1 MGGHRWG
8 VNRGRAAAV
17 PRTAADLNSV
27 RRVELRQT
35 RVVGSHDAM
44 ATVLR
49 TYCFLDSLQPQ
60 LATFIAKTARGFL
73 PVPGQ
78 ASLWVEIAP
87 GIAINQV
94 TDAAL
99 KATRVQPAVQVVERA
114 YGLLEIHDH
123 DQGEVLSAGA
133 TVLKHLGVGEGD
145 RLKPKVLTNQII
157 RGVEAYQTQ
166 IINRTSQG
174 MMILPGQSLFILE
187 CEPAG
192 YIVLAAN
199 EAEKAAQV
207 SLVNVTPYGAFGRL
221 YLSGSEAEIDA
232 AAAAAIGALNAVTGK
247 EPEKFVDK

>member
-1 MGGHRWG
+1 MQALTLR
-8 VNRGRAAAV
+8 VNRKPVQRAVVVPAAV
-17 PRTAADLNSV
+17 RGNRRG
-27 RRVELRQT
+27 RRV
-35 RVVGSHDAM
+35 RVASAM
-44 ATVLR
+44 ATALR
-49 TYCFLDSLQPQ
+49 TYCFLDALQPQ
-60 LATFIAKTARGFL
+60 VATFIAKTARGFL

-78 ASLWVEIAP
+78 ASLWIEIAP

-114 YGLLEIHDH
+114 YGLLEVHDH
-123 DQGEVLSAGA
+123 DQGEVLQAGA
-133 TVLKHLGVGEGD
+133 TVLKHLGMTEAD

-192 YIVLAAN
+192 YAVLAAN
-199 EAEKAAQV
+199 EAEKAASI
-207 SLVNVTPYGAFGRL
+207 SLINITPYGAFGRL
-221 YLSGSEAEIDA
+221 YLSGTEAEIDA
-232 AAAAAIGALNAVTGK
+232 AAAAAIGALVAVTGK